1 MRFIIRFIIRFVV
14 VLLVLSSLA
23 NPAQSQVVSEATSS
37 NAATLERITEDSIPQ
52 NPYGRLNPL
61 LPKDFLPSSVAQ
73 KVDTRLI
80 VVYKSNPT
88 KLERQGLLDSLTF
101 ESKEK
106 VALATTLTLDILD
119 FDSKSLADKALRSL
133 RASALVESV
142 NRDVTYQI
150 TAIPND
156 PDYSKTWGMEQ
167 MKVPTAWNTTTGS
180 ANVVVGVI
188 DTGIDLDH
196 PDLVDN
202 LWVNADEIANNG
214 IDDDSNGYI
223 DDVHGWDFV
232 SGDNVPNDD
241 VTSDHWASG
250 HGTHVAGTI
259 AGVGNNGIGVAG
271 VAWQAKLMALK
282 ICGAYGCYLSDHV
295 LALQYAYN
303 NGAQIVNESFGG
315 GYSGYD
321 WERDAIAA
329 VAEPGTGQQK
339 GLLVVAAGGN
349 NGANTE
355 ITPFHPANYR
365 LPNQISVAATES
377 SGILA
382 GFSNYSA
389 TNIDVAAPGSGIWST
404 LPEGAFNI
412 SGGYGYLSG
421 TSMAAPQVA
430 GVAVLIQASHPDW
443 KPSDIRKALIATVQI
458 TPAIASKV
466 FSGGIVDAAA
476 AVALTN
482 VPQAKLLIRQIG
494 TGDGSVSGTG
504 ITCNAGTCRI
514 DNTGT
519 ITLNA
524 SAATGSTFQG
534 WFGQCTGSDASCVV
548 TTSHVSPVVSVKFS
562 QPANPNITVE
572 SLPSSPST
580 PAFTSASA
588 VGSWNLTNTAL
599 SADGTVRA
607 KAVWRSPSWCNYLD
621 TDTGGVTIERQ
632 VNGAWVE
639 EAKFTAP
646 SLDESRPAGRFA
658 NCESFGKNIQLSDD
672 GNTLTVLLGAHI
684 LPDLANPENDFIV
697 CGVAAYRK
705 LQDGSWSS
713 ATLLQPSD
721 KYNCLTISDR
731 TSTGMGWWRGFG
743 SFAMSQD
750 GTKVYVGSARNI
762 VKFDITDLNNVTDS
776 VIALPTNCIV
786 SYSTINN
793 WYDMS
798 SDYLGNT
805 IVVPTGGCADGAR
818 AIAINTVGSITFTS
832 FSQDYF
838 PQSYVV
844 ETTISE
850 DGTLIALSYQAW
862 DKGVLIFEKVNG
874 TWILRRNLNTITGFE
889 GWVHCSKFTDSK
901 LTLLCHTQFV
911 DVGRNSQQGKALI
924 YSSENTSW
932 TGTIS
937 QKQYWATFGSPFD
950 WSSMTGATDDGLRFD
965 MNISGNSIGINYPD
979 DVIGTTFDLTSIPI
993 FTHTPQIHGVPS
1005 VGAKLTA
1012 SNIAVSGSTSVS
1024 MQYQWY
1030 QCSRSVTADTSTL
1043 PSECYA
1049 IAGETGTEL
1058 VTTPTLLNKYALF
1071 GVSATNER
1079 GTARKFSVSTPMIR
1093 DTAVMVSPPVVSGN
1107 LLVGQTLRTTTGTWN
1122 SSSGISF
1129 TYQWQLCSTSA
1140 ESSCVNIRRATGSS
1154 YRIASS
1160 DRSLY
1165 IRNVLSVRNSAGVV
1179 SVATTI
1185 QGPIGSLPSLSTRIT
1200 ISGTVKVGRTL
1211 NASSPNWTGFPTPT
1225 SSSQWMRCT
1234 TQVTSQTTRLPKN
1247 CVDIANANSLNYTIK
1262 SADVGKF
1269 LLLKTSASN
1278 IHGTSYVWSISTAKV
1293 GS

>member
-1 MRFIIRFIIRFVV
+1 MRKVIGVSV
-14 VLLVLSSLA
+14 VLLIASLMIP
-23 NPAQSQVVSEATSS
+23 PAQSSSGVEVTSPF
-37 NAATLERITEDSIPQ
+37 AAVPETITKDTPAQ

-61 LPKDFLPSSVAQ
+61 LPKEFLPSSDIT

-80 VVYKSNPT
+80 VVYKNPPT
-88 KLERQGLLDSLTF
+88 KSLRNKLLSTF
-101 ESKEK
+101 QVETREK
-106 VALATTLTLDILD
+106 VSIARSITLDILE
-119 FDSKSLADKALRSL
+119 FTSKSEADVALQTLRS
-133 RASALVESV
+133 SKLVESV
-142 NRDVTYQI
+142 NRDVIYQI

-202 LWVNADEIANNG
+202 LWVNADEIPSNG

-232 SGDNVPNDD
+232 NGDNVPNDD

-377 SGILA
+377 SGNLA

-404 LPEGAFNI
+404 LPEGAFNTT
-412 SGGYGYLSG
+412 GGYGYLSG
-421 TSMAAPQVA
+421 TSMAAPHVA
-430 GVAVLIQASHPDW
+430 GVAVLIQASHPSW
-443 KPSDIRKALIATVQI
+443 KPSDIRKALISTVQI
-458 TPAIASKV
+458 TPSIASRV
-466 FSGGIVDAAA
+466 FSGGIVDASA

-482 VPQAKLLIRQIG
+482 VPQPKLLIRQIG
-494 TGDGSVSGTG
+494 TGTGSVTGAG
-504 ITCNAGTCRI
+504 ITCSDGTCRVNNAGTL
-514 DNTGT
+514 TF
-519 ITLNA
+519 NA

-534 WFGQCTGSDASCVV
+534 WYGECTGSDGSCVIN
-548 TTSHVSPVVSVKFS
+548 TTNVSPVVSAKFS
-562 QPANPNITVE
+562 QPADLNIAVE

-580 PAFTSASA
+580 PAFNSSAA
-588 VGSWNLTNTAL
+588 KGSWNLTNTAL

-607 KAVWRSPSWCNYLD
+607 KAVWRSPFWCSYLD
-621 TDTGGVTIERQ
+621 TETGGVTVERQ

-646 SLDESRPAGRFA
+646 SLDVSQPMGRFA
-658 NCESFGKNIQLSDD
+658 NCESFGRNMQLSED
-672 GNTLTVLLGAHI
+672 GNTLTVLLGAYI
-684 LPDLANPENDFIV
+684 SPNLANPENDYII

-705 LQDGSWSS
+705 LQDGSWSA

-721 KYNCLTISDR
+721 KYSCLTISDR
-731 TSTGMGWWRGFG
+731 TSSGMGWWRGFG
-743 SFAMSQD
+743 SFTMSQD

-762 VKFDITDLNNVTDS
+762 VKFDITDLNNVSDS
-776 VIALPTNCIV
+776 VIELPENCIV
-786 SYSTINN
+786 TYSTSNS

-805 IVVPTGGCADGAR
+805 VVVPTGGCIDGAR

-889 GWVHCSKFTDSK
+889 GWVHCTKFTDNN
-901 LTLLCHTQFV
+901 LTLLCYTQFA

-924 YSSENTSW
+924 YSTDNTSW
-932 TGTIS
+932 TGTIT

-950 WSSMTGATDDGLRFD
+950 WSSITAATDDGLRFD

-979 DVIGTTFDLTSIPI
+979 NIIGTTFDIAKLPL
-993 FTHTPQIHGVPS
+993 FTHTPEIHGLPS
-1005 VGAKLTA
+1005 VGAQLSA
-1012 SNIAVSGSTSVS
+1012 ANIGVEGVSVGDVT
-1024 MQYQWY
+1024 YQWY
-1030 QCSRSVTADTSTL
+1030 QCTSSIAASSTALPGSCSAISGATHNTVQLTSSSL
-1043 PSECYA
+1043 NRF
-1049 IAGETGTEL
+1049 
-1058 VTTPTLLNKYALF
+1058 VLL
-1071 GVSATNER
+1071 GVSATNPK
-1079 GTARKFSVSTPMIR
+1079 GTASRFSSSTTAIR
-1093 DTAVMVSPPVVSGN
+1093 NTAVLTSAPTISGAT
-1107 LLVGQTLRTTTGTWN
+1107 LVGQTLRSSTGNWN
-1122 SSSGISF
+1122 SSSRI
-1129 TYQWQLCSTSA
+1129 TYTHQWQRCSTNQV
-1140 ESSCVNIRRATGSS
+1140 SSCVNINRATSAS
-1154 YRIASS
+1154 YKLTTS
-1160 DRSLY
+1160 DAAFY
-1165 IRNVLSVRNSAGVV
+1165 IRNVVSAQNSAGTVF
-1179 SVATTI
+1179 VATSMTS
-1185 QGPIGSLPSLSTRIT
+1185 QVGSLPT
-1200 ISGTVKVGRTL
+1200 ISGVISISGTARVGNVVT
-1211 NASSPNWTGFPTPT
+1211 ASTPNWTGYPTPT
-1225 SSSQWMRCT
+1225 TVQHQWLRCNAQVRTQSSSQPRG
-1234 TQVTSQTTRLPKN
+1234 
-1247 CVDIANANSLNYTIK
+1247 CVNIAGATNLSYTIQ
-1262 SADVGKF
+1262 SADNGKF
-1269 LLLKTSASN
+1269 LLLRSSATNVYGTSA
-1278 IHGTSYVWSISTAKV
+1278 VWSISTNKI
-1293 GS
+1293 SR

>member
-1 MRFIIRFIIRFVV
+1 MGFIVRLVAVV
-14 VLLVLSSLA
+14 VVVSSLV

-37 NAATLERITEDSIPQ
+37 SAATLERITEDSIPQ

-61 LPKDFLPSSVAQ
+61 LPKDFLPSSDAQ

-88 KLERQGLLDSLTF
+88 KLERQGLLDSLNF

-133 RASALVESV
+133 RASALVESA
-142 NRDVTYQI
+142 NRDVIYQI

-202 LWVNADEIANNG
+202 LWVNVDEIPNNG
-214 IDDDSNGYI
+214 VDDDSNGYI

-404 LPEGAFNI
+404 LPEGAFNTT
-412 SGGYGYLSG
+412 GGYGYLSG

-430 GVAVLIQASHPDW
+430 GVAVLIQASHPTW

-458 TPAIASKV
+458 TPAIAARV

-476 AVALTN
+476 AVVLTN

-494 TGDGSVSGTG
+494 TGDGSVTGAG

-519 ITLNA
+519 LTLNA

-534 WFGQCTGSDASCVV
+534 WFGQCTGNDASCVV
-548 TTSHVSPVVSVKFS
+548 TTSHVSPVVSAKFS

-580 PAFTSASA
+580 PAFTSSTAR
-588 VGSWNLTNTAL
+588 GSWNLTNTAL

-639 EAKFTAP
+639 EAKFIAP
-646 SLDESRPAGRFA
+646 SLDDSRPVGRFA
-658 NCESFGKNIQLSDD
+658 NCESFGKNLQLSDD

-684 LPDLANPENDFIV
+684 WPDLANPENDFIV

-721 KYNCLTISDR
+721 KYNCLTITDR
-731 TSTGMGWWRGFG
+731 TSSGMGWWRGFG

-776 VIALPTNCIV
+776 VIELPTNCIV

-793 WYDMS
+793 WFDIS

-805 IVVPTGGCADGAR
+805 IVVPIGGCIDGTR

-850 DGTLIALSYQAW
+850 DGTLIALSYQEW
-862 DKGVLIFEKVNG
+862 NRGVLIFEKVNG

-979 DVIGTTFDLTSIPI
+979 DVIGTTFDITSIPT
-993 FTHTPQIHGVPS
+993 FTHTPQILGVPS
-1005 VGAKLTA
+1005 VGANLTA
-1012 SNIAVSGSTSVS
+1012 TNIGIDGISPSDID
-1024 MQYQWY
+1024 YQWY
-1030 QCSRSVTADTSTL
+1030 QCANSVTSSSASVPTGCVVIPSATHTTHTVTSA
-1043 PSECYA
+1043 S
-1049 IAGETGTEL
+1049 
-1058 VTTPTLLNKYALF
+1058 LNKFVVL
-1071 GVSATNER
+1071 GVSATNDR
-1079 GTARKFSVSTPMIR
+1079 GSASRFSSSTSAIKNTAVLTALPTLSGTA
-1093 DTAVMVSPPVVSGN
+1093 A
-1107 LLVGQTLRTTTGTWN
+1107 VGQTLRSTTGNWT
-1122 SSSGISF
+1122 SATTIS
-1129 TYQWQLCSTSA
+1129 YSHQWQRCSTLDTT
-1140 ESSCVNIRRATGSS
+1140 SCSNISRATSS
-1154 YRIASS
+1154 NYRLKTA
-1160 DRSLY
+1160 DAGLY
-1165 IRNVLSVRNSAGVV
+1165 IRNVVSAKNSAGTV
-1179 SVATTI
+1179 SIATSLS
-1185 QGPIGSLPSLSTRIT
+1185 GAIGSLPALSGTIT
-1200 ISGTVKVGRTL
+1200 ISGTARQGFTL
-1211 NASSPNWTGFPTPT
+1211 TASSPVWSGTPTP
-1225 SSSQWMRCT
+1225 SVSYQWMVCT
-1234 TQVTSQTTRLPKN
+1234 SVVRTQTTSQPRGCTN
-1247 CVDIANANSLNYTIK
+1247 IAGAFALNYNIQST
-1262 SADVGKF
+1262 DVGKF
-1269 LLLKTSASN
+1269 LILRTSATNSY
-1278 IHGTSYVWSISTAKV
+1278 GTSHRWSKSTAKV
-1293 GS
+1293 TR